1 MIEGAIID
9 PQQAQ
14 RSMVR
19 IALTKAQGC
28 HIGNRVLQFKEFLF
42 ERIID
47 FLNAGTH
54 RFFDTF
60 HVNLENLKDQK
71 HESLVTRS
79 LTGTEDL

>member
-1 MIEGAIID
+1 MRCASLLLG
-9 PQQAQ
+9 
-14 RSMVR
+14 
-19 IALTKAQGC
+19 
-28 HIGNRVLQFKEFLF
+28 GNRVLQFKEFLF

-47 FLNAGTH
+47 FSNAGTH

-60 HVNLENLKDQK
+60 HANLKNLKDQK